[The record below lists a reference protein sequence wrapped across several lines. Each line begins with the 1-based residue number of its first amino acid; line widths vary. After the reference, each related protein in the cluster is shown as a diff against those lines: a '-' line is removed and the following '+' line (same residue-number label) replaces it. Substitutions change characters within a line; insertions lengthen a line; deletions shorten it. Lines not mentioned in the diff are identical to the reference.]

1 MASVRMT
8 FVRKSRITPGRRGE
22 GCGQEEHLG
31 LYMYIYL
38 VITEREQRG
47 NVQDL
52 EELSTEELQALVDRA
67 RRILAERKLEQGRSL
82 RVVDS
87 FREGDTRYLLE
98 YTKCGMASKG
108 KCRKCREGEFH
119 GPYWY
124 SYTWDGKKM
133 LSKYHGK
140 SRPGSKQ
147 GEEQ

>member
-1 MASVRMT
+1 M
-8 FVRKSRITPGRRGE
+8 
-22 GCGQEEHLG
+22 QNL
-31 LYMYIYL
+31 
-38 VITEREQRG
+38 Q
-47 NVQDL
+47 Q
-52 EELSTEELQALVDRA
+52 LSTEELQTLIDRA

-98 YTKCGMASKG
+98 YTKCGKASSG

-133 LSKYHGK
+133 VSKYHGK
-140 SRPGSKQ
+140 QRPGTKK
-147 GEEQ
+147 GEEK